1 MEGMRLMIRDREIK
15 TNLAVFAV
23 VCLAVVTTIGAIR
36 QSFDAGLRPLRV
48 IDVVVI
54 VMMFLAVTVLDFI
67 KVAVPQM
74 KFNSIF
80 SVGGAAF
87 IATTIG
93 YGAVA
98 GVIVAGFSTVIVEML
113 ARRQFQKLVFNV
125 AQMIVTA
132 GIAGIVYQALVGN
145 TAHVPLATTK
155 TVLAALFASL
165 VYVAANNILF
175 SFMVGT
181 AIGKSPVTVFLANAP
196 GSLLQNITLPP
207 IGLLL
212 TTVRELSP
220 LTVLV
225 ALIPLLGPYIAMRG
239 HRDIQLQIQRTI
251 EALADTV
258 DRRDTTTAQH
268 SERVA
273 NYAQQIIDELG
284 TIRFAEAEA
293 IILAARVHDLGKIA
307 IPDAVL
313 LKPGKLDEG
322 EYWLMRQHPIAGDD
336 ILRDLS
342 IYKDSLG
349 VVRHHHE
356 RYDGRG
362 YPDGIKGEE
371 IPLGARIVSVADSYD
386 VMTSD
391 RPYARARTVREGIEE
406 LIACKGTHFDPT
418 IVDAFVRVLHRQHAL
433 APSEQRVPAPSAI
446 SSPVA

>member
-1 MEGMRLMIRDREIK
+1 MMRDRQRATTMAI
-15 TNLAVFAV
+15 LSVVCFAV
-23 VCLAVVTTIGAIR
+23 IVTCGAAAQVIRGHFRSLRPIDLAVV
-36 QSFDAGLRPLRV
+36 F
-48 IDVVVI
+48 
-54 VMMFLAVTVLDFI
+54 VMLLFVTVMDL
-67 KVAVPQM
+67 VPTGMQLGN
-74 KFNSIF
+74 FYSIF
-80 SVGGAAF
+80 NISGAVF
-87 IATTIG
+87 VATAIG
-93 YGAVA
+93 YGAIT
-98 GVIVAGFSTVIVEML
+98 GIIVATIGML
-113 ARRQFQKLVFNV
+113 ITEVFARREAQKFVFNV
-125 AQMIVTA
+125 ASFIA
-132 GIAGIVYQALVGN
+132 AAGLSGIAYQILAGD
-145 TAHVPLATTK
+145 TTHVPLANSK
-155 TVLAALFASL
+155 TAVAALIASFVYLIVNNGLFAF
-165 VYVAANNILF
+165 V
-175 SFMVGT
+175 VGT
-181 AIGKSPVTVFLANAP
+181 AIGKSPITIFVANAP
-196 GSLLQNITLPP
+196 GQLLQNITLPP

-220 LTVLV
+220 LTVLI
-225 ALIPLLGPYIAMRG
+225 ALIPLMGPYIAMRG
-239 HRDIQLQIQRTI
+239 HRAIQLQIQRTI

-273 NYAQQIIDELG
+273 NYARQIIDELG

-322 EYWLMRQHPIAGDD
+322 EYWLMRQHPIAGDA

-418 IVDAFVRVLHRQHAL
+418 IVDAFVRVLNRQHAPE
-433 APSEQRVPAPSAI
+433 PSEQRVPAPSAV
-446 SSPVA
+446 SSSVA

>member
-1 MEGMRLMIRDREIK
+1 
-15 TNLAVFAV
+15 
-23 VCLAVVTTIGAIR
+23 CLAVIVICGAAAQVVR
-36 QSFDAGLRPLRV
+36 GHFRPLRP
-48 IDVVVI
+48 ID
-54 VMMFLAVTVLDFI
+54 LAVVFVMLLFVTLMDL
-67 KVAVPQM
+67 VPTGMQLGN
-74 KFNSIF
+74 FYSIF
-80 SVGGAAF
+80 NVSGAVF
-87 IATTIG
+87 VATAIG
-93 YGAVA
+93 YGAITGIIA
-98 GVIVAGFSTVIVEML
+98 ATIGML
-113 ARRQFQKLVFNV
+113 ITEVFARREAQKFVFNV
-125 AQMIVTA
+125 ASF
-132 GIAGIVYQALVGN
+132 IAATGLSGIVYQILAGD
-145 TAHVPLATTK
+145 TTHVPLANSK
-155 TVLAALFASL
+155 TAVAALIASL
-165 VYVAANNILF
+165 VYLIVNNGLF
-175 SFMVGT
+175 AFVVGA
-181 AIGKSPVTVFLANAP
+181 AIGKSPLSVFLANAP
-196 GSLLQNITLPP
+196 GQLLQNITLPP

-220 LTVLV
+220 LTVLI

-239 HRDIQLQIQRTI
+239 HRAIQLQIQRTI

-273 NYAQQIIDELG
+273 NYTQQIIDELG

-336 ILRDLS
+336 ILHDLS

-406 LIACKGTHFDPT
+406 LIACKGTHFDPKV
-418 IVDAFVRVLHRQHAL
+418 VDAFVRVLERQQRFEPAEAL
-433 APSEQRVPAPSAI
+433 VPTR
-446 SSPVA
+446 SPVSTTMAS

>member
-1 MEGMRLMIRDREIK
+1 M
-15 TNLAVFAV
+15 AVCAV
-23 VCLAVVTTIGAIR
+23 VILAIVVAISAATQATHGYFRPLMSVDLIVIFAMLLLGTLIDLVKVTVPRMTFNSVFSVSGAI
-36 QSFDAGLRPLRV
+36 FV
-48 IDVVVI
+48 
-54 VMMFLAVTVLDFI
+54 
-67 KVAVPQM
+67 
-74 KFNSIF
+74 
-80 SVGGAAF
+80 
-87 IATTIG
+87 ATTIG
-93 YGAVA
+93 YGAIT
-98 GVIVAGFSTVIVEML
+98 GIIVAAIGTIVTEL
-113 ARRQFQKLVFNV
+113 FARREFQKLVFNV
-125 AQMIVTA
+125 ADMIATA
-132 GIAGIVYQALVGN
+132 GLAGITYQALVGD
-145 TAHVPLATTK
+145 TTHVPLASTK
-155 TVLAALFASL
+155 TAIAALIASL
-165 VYVAANNILF
+165 VYLAVNNILF

-181 AIGKSPVTVFLANAP
+181 AIGKSPVTIFLANAP

-220 LTVLV
+220 LTVLI

-239 HRDIQLQIQRTI
+239 HREILEQIQRTI

-268 SERVA
+268 SERVT
-273 NYAQQIIDELG
+273 NYVRQIIDELG

-391 RPYARARTVREGIEE
+391 RPYARARTVQEGIEE
-406 LIACKGTHFDPT
+406 LIACKGAHFDPT
-418 IVDAFVRVLHRQHAL
+418 IVDAFVRVLGRQRAP
-433 APSEQRVPAPSAI
+433 APSEQRVPAPSAV

>member
-1 MEGMRLMIRDREIK
+1 M
-15 TNLAVFAV
+15 AV
-23 VCLAVVTTIGAIR
+23 V
-36 QSFDAGLRPLRV
+36 F
-48 IDVVVI
+48 
-54 VMMFLAVTVLDFI
+54 VMLLFVTVMDL
-67 KVAVPQM
+67 VPTSMQLGN
-74 KFNSIF
+74 FY
-80 SVGGAAF
+80 SVFYISGSVF
-87 IATTIG
+87 VATTIG
-93 YGAVA
+93 YGAIT
-98 GVIVAGFSTVIVEML
+98 GIIVATIGTLVMELF
-113 ARRQFQKLVFNV
+113 ARREAKKLVFNV
-125 AQMIVTA
+125 ANFVTSAGLA
-132 GIAGIVYQALVGN
+132 GITYQLIASD
-145 TAHVPLATTK
+145 TTHVPLANSK
-155 TVLAALFASL
+155 TAVAALFASF
-165 VYVAANNILF
+165 VYLIVNNSLF
-175 SFMVGT
+175 AFVVGT
-181 AIGKSPVTVFLANAP
+181 AVGKSPLTVFLANAP
-196 GSLLQNITLPP
+196 GQLLQNITLPP

-220 LTVLV
+220 LALFI
-225 ALIPLLGPYIAMRG
+225 ALIPLLGPFIAMRG
-239 HRDIQLQIQRTI
+239 HREIQIQIQRTI

-284 TIRFAEAEA
+284 TIRFAEAAA
-293 IILAARVHDLGKIA
+293 IVLAARVHDLGKIA

>member
-1 MEGMRLMIRDREIK
+1 M
-15 TNLAVFAV
+15 AVLAV
-23 VCLAVVTTIGAIR
+23 VCLAVIVILGAAV
-36 QSFDAGLRPLRV
+36 QAVHGYFRPLKPR
-48 IDVVVI
+48 D
-54 VMMFLAVTVLDFI
+54 LAVILVMFIIVTLMDLVQTTVPL
-67 KVAVPQM
+67 M
-74 KFNSIF
+74 KFNTGFTVSGAIF
-80 SVGGAAF
+80 V
-87 IATTIG
+87 ATTIG
-93 YGAVA
+93 YGAVT
-98 GVIVAGFSTVIVEML
+98 GVIVAAIGTLITELFV
-113 ARRQFQKLVFNV
+113 RREFQKLVFNV
-125 AQMIVTA
+125 SDLVAATGLS
-132 GIAGIVYQALVGN
+132 GITYRILVGD
-145 TAHVPLATTK
+145 TTQGPLASTK
-155 TVLAALFASL
+155 TLLIALIASF
-165 VYVAANNILF
+165 VYLGVNSILL
-175 SFMVGT
+175 SFVVGT
-181 AIGKSPVTVFLANAP
+181 AIGKSPFTVFLANIP
-196 GSLLQNITLPP
+196 GQLLQNITLPP

-220 LTVLV
+220 LALFI
-225 ALIPLLGPYIAMRG
+225 ALIPLFGPFIAFRG
-239 HRDIQLQIQRTI
+239 HRAIQLQIQRTI

-268 SERVA
+268 SERVT
-273 NYAQQIIDELG
+273 NYVRQIIDELG

-391 RPYARARTVREGIEE
+391 RPYARARTVQEGIEE
-406 LIACKGTHFDPT
+406 LIACKGAHFDPT
-418 IVDAFVRVLHRQHAL
+418 IVDAFVRVLGRQRAP
-433 APSEQRVPAPSAI
+433 APSEQRVPAPSAV

>member
-1 MEGMRLMIRDREIK
+1 M
-15 TNLAVFAV
+15 AVCAV
-23 VCLAVVTTIGAIR
+23 VILAVVVAISAVTQSAHGYFRPLMPVDLIVIFAMLLLGTLIDLVKVTVPRMTFNSVFSVSGAI
-36 QSFDAGLRPLRV
+36 FV
-48 IDVVVI
+48 
-54 VMMFLAVTVLDFI
+54 
-67 KVAVPQM
+67 
-74 KFNSIF
+74 
-80 SVGGAAF
+80 
-87 IATTIG
+87 ATTIG
-93 YGAVA
+93 YGAII
-98 GVIVAGFSTVIVEML
+98 GVIVAAISTIVTEL
-113 ARRQFQKLVFNV
+113 FARREFQKLVFNV
-125 AQMIVTA
+125 ADMIATA
-132 GIAGIVYQALVGN
+132 GLAGITYRALVGA
-145 TAHVPLATTK
+145 TAHVPLASTK
-155 TVLAALFASL
+155 TAIAALIASL
-165 VYVAANNILF
+165 VYLAVNNTLF

-181 AIGKSPVTVFLANAP
+181 AIGKSPITIFLANSR
-196 GSLLQNITLPP
+196 GQLLQNITLPP

-220 LTVLV
+220 LTVLI
-225 ALIPLLGPYIAMRG
+225 ALVPLLGPYIAMRG
-239 HRDIQLQIQRTI
+239 YREIQQQIQRTI

-273 NYAQQIIDELG
+273 NYARQIIDELG